1 MILPESDS
9 ARGICDVRIA
19 GKEIMS
25 NLFADRERSKKR
37 YMDDSVKDRLA
48 SQVLERLIDF
58 EMALSERKRKYPAQE
73 FFTFASA
80 ARRYIDLIHNDQLVR
95 RDVAV
100 ALKNLAACLEVRRKG
115 VPGAVA
121 LEAHRLESLFFDGY
135 DPYFEGDKPPGL

>member
-9 ARGICDVRIA
+9 ARGIYDVRIA

-25 NLFADRERSKKR
+25 NLFEDRERSKTR
-37 YMDDSVKDRLA
+37 QTDDSVKDRLA

-73 FFTFASA
+73 FFDFASA
-80 ARRYIDLIHNDQLVR
+80 ARQYIDLTRKDQLVR

-100 ALKNLAACLEVRRKG
+100 ALKDLAACLELRRKG
-115 VPGAVA
+115 APDAVV

-135 DPYFEGDKPPGL
+135 DPYFEGDEPPGL